1 MRSVHS
7 ICLLFMFSQG
17 FEIRSIAFITFCILL
32 RFTNQYYSFTLI
44 NMKKEVLLY
53 PRERRYLTEVGKQIR
68 LARLRRRISCD
79 LCAERAKISRAT
91 LWKIEKGDPSVS
103 IEKGDPSVSMGAY
116 LSVLFALRLERDILL
131 LAREDQM
138 GHEMQD
144 QRLLIGKR

>member
-1 MRSVHS
+1 
-7 ICLLFMFSQG
+7 
-17 FEIRSIAFITFCILL
+17 
-32 RFTNQYYSFTLI
+32 
-44 NMKKEVLLY
+44 MKKEVLLY
-53 PRERRYLTEVGKQIR
+53 PRERRYPEVGKQIR

-103 IEKGDPSVSMGAY
+103 MGAY

-131 LAREDQM
+131 LARDDQM

-144 QRLLIGKR
+144 ARMLIGR

>member
-1 MRSVHS
+1 MSSYSHKN
-7 ICLLFMFSQG
+7 LLK
-17 FEIRSIAFITFCILL
+17 
-32 RFTNQYYSFTLI
+32 FTNYHYSFILI

-53 PRERRYLTEVGKQIR
+53 PRERRYLAEVGKQTR

-91 LWKIEKGDPSVS
+91 LWK

>member
-1 MRSVHS
+1 MNDRGPCKTNHAYNV
-7 ICLLFMFSQG
+7 IKY
-17 FEIRSIAFITFCILL
+17 LL
-32 RFTNQYYSFTLI
+32 RFTNHHYSFILI

-103 IEKGDPSVSMGAY
+103 MGAY